1 MTAAPR
7 PIIIKRVKA
16 AAEDGHHG
24 GAWKVAYA
32 DFVTAMMAFFLLMWL
47 LNATTEEQ
55 RKGLADYFDP
65 SIPMTPVSGGGSDVL
80 SGDSVFAAD
89 SQAHEGHGGLGD
101 RELTDAELAAEARAA
116 LSDMI
121 EGGQVAVTLSPEGVI
136 VDLIDSM
143 GAPLFGLGGAA
154 PSALLEEVVAAAV
167 PVLTASGRPVK
178 FAGHTDDLRFRSDAY
193 SNWELSADRANAARR
208 TALAAGLPARLVSE
222 VSGRADRQPVGET
235 ASSPENR
242 RISLIML
249 NAPAA
254 PGAELSAPR

>member
-1 MTAAPR
+1 MPAATEKPR
-7 PIIIKRVKA
+7 PIIVKRVKA

-47 LNATTEEQ
+47 LNATTEDQ

-65 SIPMTPVSGGGSDVL
+65 SIPMSPASGGGTDVL
-80 SGDSVFAAD
+80 SGDSVYAAD
-89 SQAHEGHGGLGD
+89 TLAYDSHGGMGD
-101 RELTDAELAAEARAA
+101 EELTDAELAADASAA
-116 LSDMI
+116 LAAAIDA
-121 EGGQVAVTLSPEGVI
+121 GQVAVTLSPEGVV
-136 VDLIDSM
+136 VDLIDAA

-154 PSALLEEVVAAAV
+154 PSELLAEVVGAAV
-167 PVLTASGRPVK
+167 PVLTASGRPIK
-178 FAGHTDDLRFRSDAY
+178 FAGHTDDLRFKTDAY

-208 TALAAGLPARLVSE
+208 LALAAGLPPAAVSE

-235 ASSPENR
+235 ARSPENR

-249 NAPAA
+249 NAEATT
-254 PGAELSAPR
+254 SR